1 MTYPTSRGSEKPEK
15 AARTVL
21 AVAVLSML
29 PLMAVAQTTA
39 SFVGTVSNVRST
51 QLDVYSSDVRKTE
64 TFIYGAKTVI
74 RHGQHGKVVTAAA
87 LKQNAFVRVLYNGSF
102 VQGIKHA
109 TEIDIIGSSAGNTGL

>member
-15 AARTVL
+15 AVRTVL

>member
-1 MTYPTSRGSEKPEK
+1 MTYPTSRGSEKPER
-15 AARTVL
+15 AARTLFALAALWLVPL
-21 AVAVLSML
+21 AV
-29 PLMAVAQTTA
+29 VAQTTA

-51 QLDVYSSDVRKTE
+51 QIDVYSSDVRKTE
-64 TFIYGAKTVI
+64 TFIYGSKTVI
-74 RHGQHGKVVTAAA
+74 RHGQHGKIATAAA

>member
-1 MTYPTSRGSEKPEK
+1 M
-15 AARTVL
+15 L